1 MALRGRSVVT
11 FIRFSLL
18 DIDYSI
24 NPNLKPSIKDKNKS
38 TEKRTLKVNDF
49 TIFSELLLSLT
60 KKNRPE
66 NKVLKIKTNSVI
78 IKAILIINYQL
89 EPIN

>member
-1 MALRGRSVVT
+1 VVT

-18 DIDYSI
+18 DIGYSI
-24 NPNLKPSIKDKNKS
+24 NPSLKPNNKDKNKS
-38 TEKRTLKVNDF
+38 IEKKTLKVNDF

-66 NKVLKIKTNSVI
+66 NKVLKIKTSSVI
-78 IKAILIINYQL
+78 IKAILIINNQL

>member
-1 MALRGRSVVT
+1 
-11 FIRFSLL
+11 L
-18 DIDYSI
+18 DIGYSI
-24 NPNLKPSIKDKNKS
+24 NPSLKPNNKDKNKS
-38 TEKRTLKVNDF
+38 TEKKTLKVNDF

>member
-1 MALRGRSVVT
+1 MAT
-11 FIRFSLL
+11 FICFSLL
-18 DIDYSI
+18 DIVYSI
-24 NPNLKPSIKDKNKS
+24 NPSLKPSIKDKNKS
-38 TEKRTLKVNDF
+38 TEKKTLKVKDF

-66 NKVLKIKTNSVI
+66 NKVLNIKTSSVI
-78 IKAILIINYQL
+78 IKAILIINNQL

>member
-1 MALRGRSVVT
+1 LALRGRSVVT
-11 FIRFSLL
+11 SIRFSLL
-18 DIDYSI
+18 DIGYSI
-24 NPNLKPSIKDKNKS
+24 NPSLKPNNKDKNKS
-38 TEKRTLKVNDF
+38 TEKKTLKVNDF